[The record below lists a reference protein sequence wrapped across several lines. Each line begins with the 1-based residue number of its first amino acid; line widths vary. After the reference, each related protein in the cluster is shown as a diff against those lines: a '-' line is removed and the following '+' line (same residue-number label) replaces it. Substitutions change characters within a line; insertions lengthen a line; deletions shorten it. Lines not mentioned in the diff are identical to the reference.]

1 MGDVSVQDSVVA
13 VSGLRK
19 RFGDTEVLR
28 GVDLSV
34 AEGRSLALIG
44 PSGSGKTVLLKCLL
58 GLLSR
63 DGGEVRV
70 GGVDPAG
77 SPRAERDALFARV
90 GMLFQRNALFDSM
103 SNWENVA
110 FAPMARGIVRR
121 SDAREY
127 GAELIRRVGLAP
139 DTADL
144 FPADLS
150 GGMQKRVGLAR
161 ALAGKP
167 DILVLDNPT
176 AGLDPILSTGI
187 ETLIREITEEQ
198 GATLIVVTA
207 DMERLTERYDDI
219 AVLYDGVVQWAGPAS
234 RAEADA
240 HPGLMQML
248 RGSREGPIR
257 MRVRT

>member
-1 MGDVSVQDSVVA
+1 MA
-13 VSGLRK
+13 VGRNQFASCACSSPWDFVPGLR
-19 RFGDTEVLR
+19 RMRSCRGLPFGT
-28 GVDLSV
+28 
-34 AEGRSLALIG
+34 
-44 PSGSGKTVLLKCLL
+44 GSGNDV
-58 GLLSR
+58 
-63 DGGEVRV
+63 
-70 GGVDPAG
+70 
-77 SPRAERDALFARV
+77 
-90 GMLFQRNALFDSM
+90 
-103 SNWENVA
+103 
-110 FAPMARGIVRR
+110 ARG
-121 SDAREY
+121 SWHFC
-127 GAELIRRVGLAP
+127 RVGLAP

-198 GATLIVVTA
+198 GETLIVVTA